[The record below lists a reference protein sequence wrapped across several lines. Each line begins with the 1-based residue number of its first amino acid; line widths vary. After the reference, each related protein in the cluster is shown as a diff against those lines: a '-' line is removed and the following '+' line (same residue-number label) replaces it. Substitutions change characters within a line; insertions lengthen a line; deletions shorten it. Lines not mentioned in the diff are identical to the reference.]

1 MRRSP
6 VLWKTVCSLLAA
18 TARHP
23 EAAEPG
29 FEALTFIMQDAK
41 HVTPVNFMPC
51 MDAALAFAEG
61 RVGGVSGLWQLL
73 CAPAKKRS

>member
-1 MRRSP
+1 
-6 VLWKTVCSLLAA
+6 VCSLLAA

-29 FEALTFIMQDAK
+29 FEALTFIMQDAQ
-41 HVTPVNFMPC
+41 HITPVNFLPC

-61 RVGGVSGLWQLL
+61 RVGGVSFLSARLLWMEL
-73 CAPAKKRS
+73 CFYATSGP